1 MVVFHL
7 HGQTSRSKAWANG
20 TQNSRPWWISS
31 RNHVYHLYKSDPFT
45 GKRPRRPETG
55 IKVDFEEM
63 EHSFPFGIFRPEKQ
77 DYLFRCFVAPANFPL
92 ERSKKSCSIH
102 FPTGFPGQFWWMVN
116 NPFLLTLLEN
126 FHTFILQL
134 LCSHWSVTLF
144 FPNVAL
150 LWSNETTVI
159 PKSPL
164 RNDTRVFYFLLVL

>member
-45 GKRPRRPETG
+45 GNDREGLKPVLKLTLKKWNTNFRLEYSARKNKTTFSD
-55 IKVDFEEM
+55 V
-63 EHSFPFGIFRPEKQ
+63 SLLLQIFRWNDPKSRVPFTFQPDFRTILVNGKQ
-77 DYLFRCFVAPANFPL
+77 PISLD
-92 ERSKKSCSIH
+92 SSWK
-102 FPTGFPGQFWWMVN
+102 
-116 NPFLLTLLEN
+116 FL
-126 FHTFILQL
+126 TFILQL

-164 RNDTRVFYFLLVL
+164 RNGTRVFYFLLVL

>member
-126 FHTFILQL
+126 FLHSFFNSFVLTEVWLYSSPMLRYFGAMRRLWYPNHHWGMTHECFI
-134 LCSHWSVTLF
+134 
-144 FPNVAL
+144 
-150 LWSNETTVI
+150 
-159 PKSPL
+159 
-164 RNDTRVFYFLLVL
+164 FY